1 MAATITIPAG
11 NKIKTANYI
20 DGDSGGTGVTQN
32 LNTTIESI
40 TISGLTS
47 SEFDAA
53 SVDGAVGTP
62 SLRSLVT
69 DGTSTTA
76 GKALGAADPRLTTLT
91 AAGYA
96 TANKIATSGT
106 AVTISSTAPTN
117 GQVLTA
123 TSATTAAWS
132 TPGAGVEITGT
143 GTISS
148 SGTTVTGVGTAFT
161 SELKV
166 GDLIKADSIIRTIT
180 SIASATSLTVDSAPT
195 APWSADAF
203 TFIQSANT
211 RPFNVILV
219 KTADYTVLATDRGTA
234 VAVDTAGGNVVI
246 TLPAVTDFKSGD
258 SITIRKTSDDANT
271 VTINRAGSD
280 TIDGATSQVLS
291 TYGASVT
298 LVSDAS
304 ATWQVVAKHR
314 LKGETI
320 NYAQVR
326 DNTVQNITDVLTVA
340 TTPTTANTT
349 RITTLTATL
358 TPKSQN
364 TLVRVRGVVVGG
376 TSAAGMEACIA
387 VFSTVSAVATLRGV
401 FIVSGPQGARN
412 FTVPID
418 LYFTSG
424 TTSAV
429 QVDVYAASTSGT
441 IYYNQNYSG
450 DALYGSNAYSQ
461 LCVTEEAI

>member
-96 TANKIATSGT
+96 TADKIATSGT

-180 SIASATSLTVDSAPT
+180 SIAGDTSLTVDSAPT

-203 TFIQSANT
+203 TFIQSAKI
-211 RPFNVILV
+211 RPFNVALV
-219 KTADYTVLATDRGTA
+219 KIADYTVLATDAGTA
-234 VAVDTAGGNVVI
+234 IVVDTSGGNVAI
-246 TLPAVTDFKSGD
+246 TLCAVTAFKSGD
-258 SITIRKTSDDANT
+258 TITVRKTTDDTNT
-271 VTINRAGSD
+271 VTITRAGAD
-280 TIDGATSQVLS
+280 TIDGETSVTLS

-298 LVSDAS
+298 LMSDAS
-304 ATWQVVAKHR
+304 ATWQAVCRRR
-314 LKGETI
+314 LKGEAL

-326 DNTVQNITDVLTVA
+326 DNTQQTITDSLTLA

-349 RITTLTATL
+349 QVTTLTASI

-364 TLVRVRGVVVGG
+364 TIIRVRGVIHVGAS
-376 TSAAGMEACIA
+376 TAGMEGVFA
-387 VFSTVSAVATLRGV
+387 VFSTVSATPTLRGS
-401 FIVSGPQGARN
+401 FQASGPQGARN
-412 FTVPID
+412 FTIPID

-424 TTSAV
+424 TTSAITI
-429 QVDVYAASTSGT
+429 DVYAASTSGSL
-441 IYYNQNYSG
+441 YYNGNYAG
-450 DALYGSNAYSQ
+450 NALWGGTAYSQ
-461 LCVTEEAI
+461 LVITEEAI